1 MSTEQ
6 LFSAF
11 PPVSFETWKAKVA
24 SELGGKPFEALFRE
38 PEPGLL
44 VSPYIH
50 PDVLQKDIP
59 GPLNLGRS
67 DNNWAVTVGIHSA
80 HPDEAHIL
88 AMEALEG
95 GADALRI
102 NIPTRWEVEDFGI
115 FLKDIHLNMI
125 ALQVHCTG
133 DLEAQLH
140 TYTSLDTW
148 LAANWAP
155 TRVQLQLGIH
165 GQEWLKAGHTAALAA
180 VYRSFGR
187 FSKAGVVALHRNK
200 QGQAL
205 TQQLATLLLQAEEIV
220 CALETLGISPDQTLM
235 GMSMD
240 WPLGHDFFLELS
252 SIRAWHLLWANY
264 LKARSLQTQPA
275 CITAF
280 QDMES
285 MAAESNSNM
294 IAASTQSMSAVMGG
308 VQQLLVLPPDTRE
321 NPNGTEFT
329 RRIARNLQHI
339 LRYEAFL
346 DKVVDPA
353 AGSRFIE
360 QLTLQI
366 AQSAWQQF
374 QDLADR

>member
-24 SELGGKPFEALFRE
+24 SELGGQPFETLFRE

-50 PDVLQKDIP
+50 PDVLQKEVP

-67 DNNWAVTVGIHSA
+67 DNNWAVTAGIHTA
-80 HPDEAHIL
+80 KPHEAHVL

-95 GADALRI
+95 GADGLRL
-102 NIPTRWEVEDFGI
+102 NIPTRWDLEDFEI
-115 FLKDIHLNMI
+115 FLKGIHLNMI
-125 ALQVHCTG
+125 TLQVHCTG
-133 DLEAQLH
+133 DPEAQWH

-148 LAANWAP
+148 LA
-155 TRVQLQLGIH
+155 THVESQQVQLQLGIH
-165 GQEWLKAGHTAALAA
+165 GQEWINAGRTAALAA
-180 VYRSFGR
+180 VYRSFSR
-187 FSKAGVVALHRNK
+187 FSKGGVVILHRNR
-200 QGQAL
+200 QGQPL
-205 TQQLATLLLQAEEIV
+205 TQQLAALLLQAEKIV
-220 CALETLGISPDQTLM
+220 CALEDLGISPDQTLK
-235 GMSMD
+235 GIRMD
-240 WPLGHDFFLELS
+240 WPLGQDFFLELS

-264 LKARSLQTQPA
+264 LKARLLQPQYA
-275 CITAF
+275 NITAF
-280 QDMES
+280 QDMET
-285 MAAESNSNM
+285 MAADSNQNM
-294 IAASTQSMSAVMGG
+294 IAASTQGMSAVMGG
-308 VQQLLVLPPDTRE
+308 VQQLMILPPDARE

-329 RRIARNLQHI
+329 RRVARNLQHI

-353 AGSRFIE
+353 AGSRFVE

-366 AQSAWQQF
+366 AQRAWQQF
-374 QDLADR
+374 QDLADS